1 MKREP
6 YDKWEEKF
14 IALCESKLEEEPFY
28 PFEHLWRKDLNVQK
42 AFEAY
47 LQENPDYAEKFQE
60 LVEDS
65 ASPAENAQFLE
76 LARKLEAQQK
86 QKEIQDKQKEIEAKI
101 ESKMSKFCPD
111 CARVIGT
118 KKICKCGY
126 RRK

>member
-1 MKREP
+1 MKRES
-6 YDKWEEKF
+6 YELWEEKF
-14 IALCESKLEEEPFY
+14 LALCEEKLEEEPIY
-28 PFEHLWRKDLNVQK
+28 PYEHLWRKNLGVKQ

-60 LVEDS
+60 LAEDTL
-65 ASPAENAQFLE
+65 SPAENEEFLAM
-76 LARKLEAQQK
+76 ARKLEEQR
-86 QKEIQDKQKEIEAKI
+86 KQKEIEAKI

-111 CARVIGT
+111 CARVLGT